1 MSYCQAT
8 CHVSESRSF
17 DDEKTYVFPDES
29 SFEPLLLNASRVP
42 TCFIA
47 ILVSRPTAARGP
59 KPLDIFLRCQHALRL
74 HAPPLKSLARIEQVG
89 STFLFPPR
97 AASTSTLWTI

>member
-17 DDEKTYVFPDES
+17 DEEKTYVFPDV
-29 SFEPLLLNASRVP
+29 SRVP
-42 TCFIA
+42 TCFVA

-74 HAPPLKSLARIEQVG
+74 HAPPLKCLARIEQVG

-97 AASTSTLWTI
+97 QLQHQHFDESSL